1 MYETLRIA
9 KSKEPITKNEDIIIS
24 STTNHGDFIIT
35 LDSVGYITKI
45 ELLDINK
52 TIYLS
57 NHMSL

>member
-45 ELLDINK
+45 ELLDINT

>member
-9 KSKEPITKNEDIIIS
+9 KSKEPINKNEDIIIS